1 MKGIWNDGWINDKYE
16 AREIILVCELNKL
29 MDG

>member
-16 AREIILVCELNKL
+16 VREIILVCELNKL